1 MLKSWGPEPI
11 IQRHASSE
19 LSVCIFTK
27 IFTFRSCRKLT
38 EQSRALSGAS
48 TMLPS
53 DYLGYCCLTV
63 LQKLHAQHVW
73 QNVDVHFKQENL
85 KIHREVWV
93 VRNPHTLCR
102 PECNCKDLK
111 WHLFWP
117 GPLESSLCSPECSL
131 HHRQYHCWLLAPWG
145 LKRVQHLSGM
155 PFRQTSEGLNIE
167 EHVPR
172 QCSSMLTWSRKKM
185 HGGIGCLHRTARFLG
200 TKRISRS

>member
-1 MLKSWGPEPI
+1 MRRPSC
-11 IQRHASSE
+11 
-19 LSVCIFTK
+19 LSVFSLKYSLFVVAGSSQNKAELYLEPRPCCPLIILDTAAWRCYRNYTHSMFDKMLMYTSSK
-27 IFTFRSCRKLT
+27 KTWRST
-38 EQSRALSGAS
+38 
-48 TMLPS
+48 
-53 DYLGYCCLTV
+53 
-63 LQKLHAQHVW
+63 
-73 QNVDVHFKQENL
+73 
-85 KIHREVWV
+85 REVWV

-131 HHRQYHCWLLAPWG
+131 HHRLYHCWLLAPWG
-145 LKRVQHLSGM
+145 LKRVQHLFGM

-185 HGGIGCLHRTARFLG
+185 HGGIGCLHGTARFLG